1 MYIAIPVIVLLI
13 VLSSFFAA
21 AEMAFVTVDKLKV
34 REESLKGLKAA
45 IVLEKLL
52 KEPDEVVSAIVIGN
66 NLANITASI
75 LAGALATSLV
85 GNIGVGIATAVM
97 TLLIV
102 VFGEAIPKAY
112 GIHNNKFAFLVSR
125 PLYAIR
131 GVFYPLVKAFSAVS
145 DVFLHLLGKEQRVKT
160 IVTDEQVKKL
170 IAVGVHE
177 GTIQK
182 DEQRL
187 IEEIFDFDETKVAE
201 VYVPLEQVVSVPE
214 NVTIEELLKL
224 SADTGYSRFPVYP
237 QDNKEEIVGIAHVK
251 DALLMDVHT
260 PVHEIIRGIITIP
273 PKMKANDVLR
283 EMQRNKVHMA
293 VLQSPEGRT
302 IGIVTL
308 EDLIE
313 EIFGEIRDEHDLK

>member
-1 MYIAIPVIVLLI
+1 MYITIPVIVLLI
-13 VLSSFFAA
+13 LLSSFCAA
-21 AEMAFVTVDKLKV
+21 AEMAFVSVDKLTV
-34 REESLKGLKAA
+34 QEASLKGRKSA
-45 IVLEKLL
+45 IVLERLL
-52 KEPDEVVSAIVIGN
+52 KEPDEVISAIVIGN
-66 NLANITASI
+66 NLANITASV

-112 GIHNNKFAFLVSR
+112 GIHNDKFAFLVSR
-125 PLYAIR
+125 PLYVLR
-131 GVFYPLVKAFSAVS
+131 GVFYPLVKAFSVVS
-145 DVFLHLLGKEQRVKT
+145 DLFLHLLGKEQRKRAV
-160 IVTDEQVKKL
+160 VTEEQVKKL
-170 IAVGVHE
+170 IALGVHD

-182 DEQRL
+182 DEQKL
-187 IEEIFDFDETKVAE
+187 VEKVFDFDDTIVAE
-201 VYVPLEQVVSVPE
+201 VHVPLEQVVSVPDT
-214 NVTIEELLKL
+214 VRIEELLKL
-224 SADTGYSRFPVYP
+224 SADTGYSRFPVYR
-237 QDNKEEIVGIAHVK
+237 DENEEEIVGIAHVK
-251 DALLMDVHT
+251 DALLRETHT
-260 PVHEIIRGIITIP
+260 PVTEIMRGIITIP

-293 VLQSPEGRT
+293 VLQSQEGRT